1 LQIQDHKPEDW
12 LGRSAIE
19 DLGPD
24 IHGVQV
30 WGPKTNEKFQTAL
43 LDWYDQH
50 GRSLPWRESKSAYAV
65 WVSEIMLQQTQ
76 VDTVIPYYQNF
87 MQKFPDVK
95 ALAQA
100 EEADLLKAWEGLGY
114 YSRVRNMQAAAQT
127 IMDDYDGGFPS
138 DLKEIQSLKGIGPY
152 TAGAIAS
159 IAFNVVTPAIDG
171 NAMRVFARLFTVSA
185 DIAQAKNRKIFQAL
199 GQYLVDPKRPG
210 DFNQAIM
217 DLGSSYQ
224 RAKDPNPE
232 ASPLRDFNLSTLTG
246 TTLDYP
252 VKSKKA
258 KAKHYY
264 YDALVLEDKLGRVL
278 ICQRPE
284 TGLLAKLWTVPLLER
299 QQPAESSGQL
309 GPLFADQVAE
319 DDQAIYDNLLAES
332 QAHYHVSPIF
342 YKRQLA
348 EVKHVFSHQV
358 WHIRVYQGQLKEDA
372 DQVIDRLSKQGA
384 SNWSWLKLSD
394 MTQHAFPTVQM
405 KIWQAYEKNRV

>member
-1 LQIQDHKPEDW
+1 MQIQDQKPEDW
-12 LGRSAIE
+12 IGRSAIE
-19 DLGPD
+19 DIGPE
-24 IHGVQV
+24 IYGVQV
-30 WGPKTNEKFQTAL
+30 WGPKTNEKFQTCL
-43 LDWYDQH
+43 LDWYDQY
-50 GRSLPWRESKSAYAV
+50 GRTLPWRESKSAYAV

-76 VDTVIPYYQNF
+76 VDTVIPYYHNF
-87 MQKFPDVK
+87 MQSFPDIES
-95 ALAQA
+95 LAQA
-100 EEADLLKAWEGLGY
+100 DEADLLKAWEGLGY

-127 IMDDYDGGFPS
+127 IMADYDGEFPNE
-138 DLKEIQSLKGIGPY
+138 LKAIQSLKGIGPY

-159 IAFNVVTPAIDG
+159 IAFGIVTPAIDG
-171 NAMRVFARLFTVSA
+171 NAMRVFARLFTVTA

-199 GQYLVDPKRPG
+199 GQYLVDPDRPG

-217 DLGSSYQ
+217 DLGSSFQ

-246 TTLDYP
+246 TSLAYP

-264 YDALVLEDKLGRVL
+264 YDALVLEDKTGRVL
-278 ICQRPE
+278 ICQRPA
-284 TGLLAKLWTVPLLER
+284 TGLLAKMWTVPLIER
-299 QQPAESSGQL
+299 TQAGKEAGQL

-319 DDQAIYDNLLAES
+319 DDQSIYDNLLLES
-332 QAHYHVSPIF
+332 QTHYQVSPIF

-358 WHIRVYQGQLKEDA
+358 WHIRIYQGQVNEDP
-372 DQVIDRLSKQGA
+372 DQVLDRLEKQA
-384 SNWSWLKLSD
+384 QTNWAWLKLDDLS
-394 MTQHAFPTVQM
+394 QHAFPTVQM